1 MLSWRRAALQVNGA
15 GCSCGWCL
23 PALLVYS
30 GFPKQTP
37 FFSGRNLNSKQ
48 EAPKLPPVLSHRQ
61 LNRAAGLPQDPAAAG
76 LFPFCI
82 PPSTSQAQP
91 CLPGGCYLTTLPG
104 IVTAASFLPKGLGM
118 LVPCASSFPPFFSL
132 LPFLLPTGRPRD
144 FGALSHS
151 EPCPCSSC
159 HACCSMPQ
167 SASRILPC
175 LIVSTSL
182 NIQLSCCQAQTGKA

>member
-1 MLSWRRAALQVNGA
+1 MLLWVVFACPACIFR
-15 GCSCGWCL
+15 L
-23 PALLVYS
+23 P
-30 GFPKQTP
+30 KTNT

-104 IVTAASFLPKGLGM
+104 IVTAASFLPKGLHACPTC
-118 LVPCASSFPPFFSL
+118 LQFSSL
-132 LPFLLPTGRPRD
+132 LLLAPFPLAHREAQRFRGPV
-144 FGALSHS
+144 
-151 EPCPCSSC
+151 
-159 HACCSMPQ
+159 PQ
-167 SASRILPC
+167 
-175 LIVSTSL
+175 
-182 NIQLSCCQAQTGKA
+182 